1 MVGLIGKKV
10 GMTSMFM
17 QDGTSIPCTVISCD
31 GCFVTQIK
39 SVEKDSYSAVQIG
52 FDKKKEKNTS
62 CSLKGHFKKANVEPL
77 KKLVE
82 FRGFDKEVKL
92 GDKISISDVFTEGDF
107 VDVIGMSKG
116 RGFQG
121 PVKRHGFSGVG
132 SQSHGQHDRERAP
145 GSVGASSFPSRVFKG
160 LRMAGR
166 MGNDRVKVQNLQVLK
181 IEQENNFFVVSGC
194 VPGSKNGYVIVE
206 K

>member
-17 QDGTSIPCTVISCD
+17 PDGTNVPCTVISCD
-31 GCFVTQIK
+31 DCYVTQIK
-39 SVEKDSYSAVQIG
+39 SIEKDSYSSVQIG

-62 CSLKGHFKKANVEPL
+62 CSLKGHFKKANVAPL
-77 KKLVE
+77 RKLVE
-82 FRGFDKEVKL
+82 FKNFDKDVKL
-92 GDKISISDVFTEGDF
+92 GDKISFGDIFSEGDL
-107 VDVIGMSKG
+107 VDVIGISKG
-116 RGFQG
+116 KGFQG
-121 PVKRHGFSGVG
+121 GVKRHGFRGVG
-132 SQSHGQHDRERAP
+132 SQTHGQHDRERAP

-166 MGNDRVKVQNLQVLK
+166 MGGDRVKVKNLQIIK
-181 IEQENNFFVVSGC
+181 IEQANNFFVINGC
-194 VPGSKNGYVIVE
+194 VPGGKNGYVIVE

>member
-1 MVGLIGKKV
+1 MRIKF
-10 GMTSMFM
+10 S
-17 QDGTSIPCTVISCD
+17 S
-31 GCFVTQIK
+31 VT
-39 SVEKDSYSAVQIG
+39 YSAVQIG

-82 FRGFDKEVKL
+82 FRDFDKEVKL

-121 PVKRHGFSGVG
+121 PVKRHGFSGLEVNLTVSMIERG
-132 SQSHGQHDRERAP
+132 LQDQLVLLLSHLEF
-145 GSVGASSFPSRVFKG
+145 S
-160 LRMAGR
+160 
-166 MGNDRVKVQNLQVLK
+166 KV
-181 IEQENNFFVVSGC
+181 
-194 VPGSKNGYVIVE
+194 
-206 K
+206 

>member
-17 QDGTSIPCTVISCD
+17 EDGTSVPCTVISCD
-31 GCFVTQIK
+31 DCYVTQVK
-39 SVEKDSYSAVQIG
+39 SVDKDSYSAVQVG

-62 CSLKGHFKKANVEPL
+62 CSLKGHFKKANVSPL
-77 KKLVE
+77 RKLVE
-82 FRGFDKEVKL
+82 FKDFDKDVKL
-92 GDKISISDVFTEGDF
+92 GDKISISDVFSVGDF
-107 VDVIGMSKG
+107 VDVIGTSKG
-116 RGFQG
+116 KGFQG
-121 PVKRHGFSGVG
+121 GVKRHGFSGVG
-132 SQSHGQHDRERAP
+132 SQTHGQHDRERAP
-145 GSVGASSFPSRVFKG
+145 GSVGASSYPSRVFKG

-166 MGNDRVKVQNLQVLK
+166 MGNDRVKVKNLQILK

-194 VPGSKNGYVIVE
+194 VPGGKNGYVIVE